1 MDPRISLVDQGCR
14 KVRPGDTMLPVEPTR
29 TVDAEGYVE
38 DIPYTYG
45 YQPDLDPV
53 RMERALRAAG
63 IEPPVVATACEL
75 GYGQGLSLAIHAVAG
90 GARWYGTD
98 LNPVHAAMLCGLV
111 ADTDARIE
119 VCAQTFAEF
128 FARDDLPVFDFV
140 GAHGVWSWV
149 SAANR
154 DRIVAFLQQR
164 LRPGG
169 VFYLSYNA
177 LPGWAPMLP
186 LRDLLMRSVQTAP
199 AAMPLAERIE
209 HSLRDVAMR
218 LARDPSFEELHPGI
232 EAELR
237 TIRGKRT
244 AYLAHELFNRDWAP
258 MHPDDVAAILRAA
271 GLRFAAFAGDR
282 GEGAAGPID
291 GRFRREYWLMGEPR
305 PAQSASVQQAA
316 GMEGDAQTASRR
328 KGCRVLST
336 RLLALALKTPDPAWL
351 ASPVTG
357 GGVEVGYTTMLLL
370 EGWQRG
376 LREPD
381 ALAREAQATLSRLG
395 QRLVRDGVVVV
406 ERDRGLALLTE
417 EARALASTTLPRLAA
432 LHALPFDV

>member
-1 MDPRISLVDQGCR
+1 MP
-14 KVRPGDTMLPVEPTR
+14 PVEPTR
-29 TVDAEGYVE
+29 TADAEGYVE

-53 RMERALRAAG
+53 RMKRALRTAG

-90 GARWYGTD
+90 GACWYGTD
-98 LNPVHAAMLCGLV
+98 LNPVHAATLRGLV

-119 VCAQTFAEF
+119 ACAQTFAQF

-149 SAANR
+149 SASNR
-154 DRIVAFLQQR
+154 ERIVGFLRRR
-164 LRPGG
+164 LRSGG
-169 VFYLSYNA
+169 VLYLSYNA

-186 LRDLLMRSVQTAP
+186 LRDLLMRSVQAAP

-209 HSLRDVAMR
+209 HALRDVAMR
-218 LARDPSFEELHPGI
+218 LARDPSFEEAHPGI

-258 MHPDDVAAILRAA
+258 MHPGEVAAVLRAA
-271 GLRFAAFAGDR
+271 GLRFAAFAGDP
-282 GEGAAGPID
+282 GEGAAGPTD
-291 GRFRREYWLMGEPR
+291 GRFRREYWVMGEPAAALA
-305 PAQSASVQQAA
+305 PQAQPVAEEGEGFAQRAA
-316 GMEGDAQTASRR
+316 G
-328 KGCRVLST
+328 CRLLNS
-336 RLLALALKTPDPAWL
+336 RLLALARDSPDPAWL

-357 GGVEVGYTTMLLL
+357 GAVEVGYTTMLLL
-370 EGWQRG
+370 EAWQRG

-406 ERDRGLALLTE
+406 ERDRSLALLTE
-417 EARALASTTLPRLAA
+417 EACALATATLPRLAA
-432 LHALPFDV
+432 LHAL

>member
-1 MDPRISLVDQGCR
+1 
-14 KVRPGDTMLPVEPTR
+14 VETTR
-29 TVDAEGYVE
+29 TADAEGYVE

-98 LNPVHAAMLCGLV
+98 LNRVHAATLRGLV

-119 VCAQTFAEF
+119 ACAQTFGEF
-128 FARDDLPVFDFV
+128 FARADLPVFDFV

-154 DRIVAFLQQR
+154 DRIVAFLQRR

-169 VFYLSYNA
+169 VLYLSYNA

-186 LRDLLMRSVQTAP
+186 LRDLLMRSVQAAP

-209 HSLRDVAMR
+209 QALRDVAMR
-218 LARDPSFEELHPGI
+218 LARDPSFEEMYPGI

-237 TIRGKRT
+237 AIRGKRA
-244 AYLAHELFNRDWAP
+244 AYLAHEFFNRDWAP
-258 MHPDDVAAILRAA
+258 MHPEEVAATLCRA
-271 GLRFAAFAGDR
+271 GLRFAARVGEPDGTA
-282 GEGAAGPID
+282 EGAAARS
-291 GRFRREYWLMGEPR
+291 RFRREYWVMDEPAAALVPQAQPVSEGGEGF
-305 PAQSASVQQAA
+305 AQRAA
-316 GMEGDAQTASRR
+316 GSR
-328 KGCRVLST
+328 LLNA
-336 RLLALALKTPDPAWL
+336 RLLALALESPDPAWL

-357 GGVEVGYTTMLLL
+357 GAVEFGYTTMLLL
-370 EGWQRG
+370 EAWQRG
-376 LREPD
+376 LREPT
-381 ALAREAQATLSRLG
+381 ALAQAAQATLSRLG
-395 QRLVRDGVVVV
+395 QRLLRDGEVVVD
-406 ERDRGLALLTE
+406 RDRSLALLAA
-417 EARALASTTLPRLAA
+417 EARALPTATLPRLAA
-432 LHALPFDV
+432 LHALPFDA

>member
-14 KVRPGDTMLPVEPTR
+14 KVRPGDTMPPVEPTR

-53 RMERALRAAG
+53 RMERELRAAG

-98 LNPVHAAMLCGLV
+98 LNPVHAAMLRGLV

-186 LRDLLMRSVQTAP
+186 LRDLLMRSVQAAP

-209 HSLRDVAMR
+209 QALRDVAMR

-237 TIRGKRT
+237 TIRGKRV

-258 MHPDDVAAILRAA
+258 MHPEEVAAILCRA
-271 GLRFAAFAGDR
+271 GLRFAARVSEADGTAG
-282 GEGAAGPID
+282 GAAARS
-291 GRFRREYWLMGEPR
+291 RFRREYWVMGESAAALAPQ
-305 PAQSASVQQAA
+305 AQPVAEEGEGFAQRAA
-316 GMEGDAQTASRR
+316 G
-328 KGCRVLST
+328 CRLINS
-336 RLLALALKTPDPAWL
+336 RLLALALESPDPSWL

-357 GGVEVGYTTMLLL
+357 GAVEVGYTTMLLL

-381 ALAREAQATLSRLG
+381 ALAREAQATLARLG
-395 QRLVRDGVVVV
+395 QRLVRDGVAVV
-406 ERDRGLALLTE
+406 ERDRSLALLTE
-417 EARALASTTLPRLAA
+417 EACALASTTLPRLAA
-432 LHALPFDV
+432 LHALPFDT

>member
-1 MDPRISLVDQGCR
+1 
-14 KVRPGDTMLPVEPTR
+14 VETTR

-53 RMERALRAAG
+53 RMQRALRAAG

-98 LNPVHAAMLCGLV
+98 LNRVHAATLRGLV
-111 ADTDARIE
+111 ADTEARIE
-119 VCAQTFAEF
+119 ICAQTFAEF

-154 DRIVAFLQQR
+154 DRIVAFLQRR

-186 LRDLLMRSVQTAP
+186 LRAMLMERIATVDPST
-199 AAMPLAERIE
+199 PLAERIDAA
-209 HSLRDVAMR
+209 LRDAAMR
-218 LARDPSFEELHPGI
+218 FACDPSFEEVHPGV

-237 TIRGKRT
+237 AIRGKRA
-244 AYLAHELFNRDWAP
+244 AYLAHEFFNRDWAP
-258 MHPDDVAAILRAA
+258 MHPEEVAAILCRA
-271 GLRFAAFAGDR
+271 GLRFAARVGEPDGTA
-282 GEGAAGPID
+282 EGAAARS
-291 GRFRREYWLMGEPR
+291 RFRREYWVMGEPAAALV
-305 PAQSASVQQAA
+305 PQAQPVSEEGEGFAQRAA
-316 GMEGDAQTASRR
+316 G
-328 KGCRVLST
+328 CRLINA
-336 RLLALALKTPDPAWL
+336 RLLALALESPDPSWL

-357 GGVEVGYTTMLLL
+357 GAVEVGYTTMLLL
-370 EGWQRG
+370 EARQRG
-376 LREPD
+376 LREPT
-381 ALAREAQATLSRLG
+381 ALAQAAQATLSRLG
-395 QRLVRDGVVVV
+395 QRLLSDGEVVVD
-406 ERDRGLALLTE
+406 RDRSLALLTE
-417 EARALASTTLPRLAA
+417 EACALASTTLPRLAA
-432 LHALPFDV
+432 LHALPFDP

>member
-1 MDPRISLVDQGCR
+1 MPQSVVGRYHA
-14 KVRPGDTMLPVEPTR
+14 PVETTR

-98 LNPVHAAMLCGLV
+98 LNPVHAVTLRGLV

-154 DRIVAFLQQR
+154 DRIVAFLQRR

-186 LRDLLMRSVQTAP
+186 LRDLLMRSVQAAP
-199 AAMPLAERIE
+199 AAMPLADRIE
-209 HSLRDVAMR
+209 HALGDVAMR
-218 LARDPSFEELHPGI
+218 LARDPSFEEMHPGM

-237 TIRGKRT
+237 MIRGKRT

-258 MHPDDVAAILRAA
+258 MHPEEVAAILCRA
-271 GLRFAAFAGDR
+271 GLRFAAFAGDP

-328 KGCRVLST
+328 KGCRVLNT

-376 LREPD
+376 LRGPT
-381 ALAREAQATLSRLG
+381 ALAQAAQATLSRLG
-395 QRLVRDGVVVV
+395 QRLLSDGEVVVD
-406 ERDRGLALLTE
+406 RDRSLALLTD
-417 EARALASTTLPRLAA
+417 EARALATATLPRLAA
-432 LHALPFDV
+432 LHALPFDA

>member
-1 MDPRISLVDQGCR
+1 MP
-14 KVRPGDTMLPVEPTR
+14 PVEPTR
-29 TVDAEGYVE
+29 TADAEGYVE

-53 RMERALRAAG
+53 RMEHALRAAG

-90 GARWYGTD
+90 GACWYGTD
-98 LNPVHAAMLCGLV
+98 LNPVHAATLRGLV

-119 VCAQTFAEF
+119 ACAQTFAQF

-149 SAANR
+149 SASNR
-154 DRIVAFLQQR
+154 ERIVGFLRRR
-164 LRPGG
+164 LRSGG
-169 VFYLSYNA
+169 VLYLSYNA

-186 LRDLLMRSVQTAP
+186 LRDLLMRSVQAAP

-209 HSLRDVAMR
+209 HALRDVAMR
-218 LARDPSFEELHPGI
+218 LARDPSFEEAHPGI

-258 MHPDDVAAILRAA
+258 MHPGEVAAVLRAA
-271 GLRFAAFAGDR
+271 GLRFAALAGDP
-282 GEGAAGPID
+282 GEGAAGPTD
-291 GRFRREYWLMGEPR
+291 GRFRREYWVMGEPR
-305 PAQSASVQQAA
+305 PAQSASVQQVSA
-316 GMEGDAQTASRR
+316 MEADAQTASRR
-328 KGCRVLST
+328 AGCHVLNM
-336 RLLALALKTPDPAWL
+336 RLLALALGSPDPASL
-351 ASPVTG
+351 ASPVSG

-370 EGWQRG
+370 EAWQRG
-376 LREPD
+376 LSEPD
-381 ALAREAQATLSRLG
+381 ALAREAQATLARLG
-395 QRLVRDGVVVV
+395 QRLVRDGVVVL
-406 ERDRGLALLTE
+406 ERDRSLALLTE

-432 LHALPFDV
+432 LHALPFDA

>member
-1 MDPRISLVDQGCR
+1 
-14 KVRPGDTMLPVEPTR
+14 
-29 TVDAEGYVE
+29 
-38 DIPYTYG
+38 
-45 YQPDLDPV
+45 
-53 RMERALRAAG
+53 
-63 IEPPVVATACEL
+63 
-75 GYGQGLSLAIHAVAG
+75 
-90 GARWYGTD
+90 
-98 LNPVHAAMLCGLV
+98 MLCGLV

-186 LRDLLMRSVQTAP
+186 LRDLLMRSVQAAP
-199 AAMPLAERIE
+199 AAMPLADRIE
-209 HSLRDVAMR
+209 QALRDVAMR
-218 LARDPSFEELHPGI
+218 LARDPSFEEAHPGI

-258 MHPDDVAAILRAA
+258 MHPEEVAAILCRA
-271 GLRFAAFAGDR
+271 GLRFAAFAGDP
-282 GEGAAGPID
+282 GEGAAGPTD
-291 GRFRREYWLMGEPR
+291 GRFRRGYWVMGEPLR
-305 PAQSASVQQAA
+305 AQRESVQQLY
-316 GMEGDAQTASRR
+316 GMEADAQAASRR
-328 KGCRVLST
+328 KGCRVLNR
-336 RLLALALKTPDPAWL
+336 RLLALALESPDPAWL
-351 ASPVTG
+351 ASPVSG
-357 GGVEVGYTTMLLL
+357 GAVEVGYTTMLLI
-370 EGWQRG
+370 EAWQRG

-406 ERDRGLALLTE
+406 ERDRSLALLTE
-417 EARALASTTLPRLAA
+417 EACALASTTLPRLAA
-432 LHALPFDV
+432 LHALPFDT

>member
-1 MDPRISLVDQGCR
+1 ME
-14 KVRPGDTMLPVEPTR
+14 TTR

-98 LNPVHAAMLCGLV
+98 LNTVHAAMLRGLV

-154 DRIVAFLQQR
+154 DRIVAFLQRR

-186 LRDLLMRSVQTAP
+186 LRDLLMRSVQAAP
-199 AAMPLAERIE
+199 AAMPLADRIE
-209 HSLRDVAMR
+209 HALRDVAMR
-218 LARDPSFEELHPGI
+218 LARDPSFEEMHPGI

-237 TIRGKRT
+237 TIRGKRA
-244 AYLAHELFNRDWAP
+244 AYLAHEFFNRDWAP
-258 MHPDDVAAILRAA
+258 MHPEEVAAILCRA
-271 GLRFAAFAGDR
+271 GLRFAARVGEPDGTAG
-282 GEGAAGPID
+282 GAAARP
-291 GRFRREYWLMGEPR
+291 RFRREYWVMGEPAAA
-305 PAQSASVQQAA
+305 PASQAQPVAEEGEGFAQRAA
-316 GMEGDAQTASRR
+316 G
-328 KGCRVLST
+328 CRLLNA
-336 RLLALALKTPDPAWL
+336 RLLALALDSPDPAWL

-357 GGVEVGYTTMLLL
+357 GAVEVGYTTMLLL
-370 EGWQRG
+370 EAWQRG
-376 LREPD
+376 LREPT
-381 ALAREAQATLSRLG
+381 ALAQATQETLSRLG
-395 QRLVRDGVVVV
+395 QRLLSDGEVVVD
-406 ERDRGLALLTE
+406 RDRSLALLAA
-417 EARALASTTLPRLAA
+417 EARALPTATLPRLAE
-432 LHALPFDV
+432 LHALPFDA